1 MGSSA
6 AQASPTSPTPQ
17 ASGTFGSISEPE
29 ADNEAHESRGP
40 REVAPGVRVIEF
52 ADTKKVVKL
61 WGQERWLHEEER
73 NGPYGFKFIRVT
85 AGRRTSL
92 QYHEHKRESY
102 FILEGEAVMHYRET
116 RDGENLRLPMPAG
129 TLAHVD
135 PGAVHRVEA
144 VTDIVLVEVSTY
156 DDGSDNV
163 RLEDDYGRGDGRLE
177 NEHGER

>member
-1 MGSSA
+1 M
-6 AQASPTSPTPQ
+6 ASPATGAPFT
-17 ASGTFGSISEPE
+17 SISEPE
-29 ADNEAHESRGP
+29 DDSRAHEARPSR
-40 REVAPGVRVIEF
+40 EIAPGVRVIEF

-61 WGQERWLHEEER
+61 WGQERWLHEEEPD
-73 NGPYGFKFIRVT
+73 GPYGFKFIRIK
-85 AGRRTSL
+85 AGHRTSL

-102 FILEGEAVMHYRET
+102 FILEGEAVMHYRAT

-135 PGAVHRVEA
+135 PGAVHRVEG

-163 RLEDDYGRGDGRLE
+163 RLEDDYGRGDGRLAA
-177 NEHGER
+177 EHDAHGGHDAQGGR

>member
-1 MGSSA
+1 MD
-6 AQASPTSPTPQ
+6 TRD
-17 ASGTFGSISEPE
+17 SIREP
-29 ADNEAHESRGP
+29 DDDTGAHEAREP
-40 REVAPGVRVIEF
+40 RHVAPGVRVVGF
-52 ADTKKVVKL
+52 TDTKKVVKL
-61 WGQERWLHEEER
+61 WGQERWLHEKD
-73 NGPYGFKFIRVT
+73 GPYGFKFIRIS

-116 RDGENLRLPMPAG
+116 RDGENLRMPMPAG

-163 RLEDDYGRGDGRLE
+163 RLEDDYGRGDGRIAR
-177 NEHGER
+177 EH